1 MKLGAT
7 KARRKEP
14 VIINCL
20 VYLLLIMPL
29 LHIRRGSFFS
39 SLVKFL
45 KSLAV
50 DDSSSSFVTLLCY
63 LCSDQ
68 VGDSD
73 LASKYNLPDDEEV
86 TNPIDYTSSDY
97 HVTRNQLQEPFSL
110 LSIEN
115 NDDSKEFAHDADSS
129 SFDYPKAEQAQYGDH
144 EHASAFPFD
153 VWQPVNPAQ
162 APPKQSL
169 QRQNAMHRQRYT
181 SELDP
186 RYSASSLNHPMP
198 TRDSIT
204 TTASSHGRRSSVS
217 MTKALTTSTDFV
229 PKRNQQA
236 MNPHY
241 SQRQVPS
248 GQYGNITN
256 SPYSPPNQN
265 ESYNMPPSAAAFQQ
279 QGGSNMALNGN
290 MIIFPYGRPEQ
301 NDSYNMPQ
309 IAASVAPYA
318 YGSVNLFG
326 NGTSSDNVAN
336 SRFGYEGGVSRNHL
350 SSLQQH
356 QSGDSFV
363 GPLSSRRSRQQ
374 RKQQLRSDFF
384 AALNQQNDRSDPSD
398 QTQQRLFPRDN

>member
-1 MKLGAT
+1 MT
-7 KARRKEP
+7 
-14 VIINCL
+14 
-20 VYLLLIMPL
+20 
-29 LHIRRGSFFS
+29 
-39 SLVKFL
+39 
-45 KSLAV
+45 
-50 DDSSSSFVTLLCY
+50 
-63 LCSDQ
+63 
-68 VGDSD
+68 
-73 LASKYNLPDDEEV
+73 
-86 TNPIDYTSSDY
+86 
-97 HVTRNQLQEPFSL
+97 
-110 LSIEN
+110 
-115 NDDSKEFAHDADSS
+115 
-129 SFDYPKAEQAQYGDH
+129 
-144 EHASAFPFD
+144 
-153 VWQPVNPAQ
+153 
-162 APPKQSL
+162 
-169 QRQNAMHRQRYT
+169 
-181 SELDP
+181 
-186 RYSASSLNHPMP
+186 

-217 MTKALTTSTDFV
+217 MTKVKSFTNKPLFFLHPLIYNYSLILILAQALTTSTDFV

-356 QSGDSFV
+356 QVKPKQISLRACMTWRTSNACLLFWSQSGDSFV